1 MTKIVGIDFGTANVR
16 IAQWDADSGANPVNL
31 PIGEGGVSWMPS
43 VIAFQK
49 RANGEIGVE
58 VGETADRFW
67 NVPNTEVIRN
77 IKRWAL
83 ASDPHVR
90 GIIKWTFQNQESPW
104 PEWFDHSTRSIRL
117 WDETVMTAEEAIARI
132 LKVAISRAGLAGA
145 AAEWRAGCPVESDL
159 IYRKVLVSALDEL
172 GCGGKVKWVAE
183 EPTLL
188 LALGKETGMLRDG
201 LHIVYDLGGGSFDCA
216 VVEIRGG
223 DISVL
228 AQEGLML
235 GGADIDEMLVESL
248 RQNGYTGAPQL
259 VRIAKE
265 QLTPENPVSHIE
277 DHHELASKHVE
288 SVIRDGDFINKT
300 MTAMANAYCKARI
313 MLHDTYMVGGWY
325 ATIEEMVKDVHGVI
339 LVGGPTRMGY
349 FADEMKRIFGEDK
362 VMTASELVQG
372 ANRSD
377 IANPELTAL
386 SHGASY
392 MDLGTYAP
400 LTVDRIPVN
409 VTLKVT
415 DGHSTVEDSYTAF
428 QRLPFRSPLAPHEG
442 QWVTLDTEANKT
454 YSVLVTDPDG
464 EVLHESG
471 PYTMRMPRDGYIGPR
486 ADRVMLIVDRLGGIK
501 VKLGAGFT
509 GVPSPLEDVHEI
521 IIDNPPWQPE
531 ITLRTP
537 INESAPSRT
546 PVATPPSIGSGTL
559 TSELREKGRMT
570 LDSYETS
577 REAAR

>member
-16 IAQWDADSGANPVNL
+16 ITQWDVDSEANPVSM

-49 RANGEIGVE
+49 RADGEIGVE

-90 GIIKWTFQNQESPW
+90 DIIKWTFQKQESPW
-104 PEWFDHSTRSIRL
+104 PEWFDHATRSIRL
-117 WDETVMTAEEAIARI
+117 WDETVMTAEEAITQI

-145 AAEWRAGCPVESDL
+145 AAEWRAGCPVESDI
-159 IYRKVLVSALDEL
+159 IYRKALVSALDEL
-172 GCGGKVKWVAE
+172 GCGGKIKWVAE
-183 EPTLL
+183 EPILL
-188 LALGKETGMLRDG
+188 LALGKKTGALRDG
-201 LHIVYDLGGGSFDCA
+201 RHIVYDMGGGSFDCA
-216 VVEIRGG
+216 VVEVRGG

-235 GGADIDEMLVESL
+235 GGADMDEMLVEKF
-248 RQNGYTGAPQL
+248 RKDGYTGSPQL

-265 QLTPENPVSHIE
+265 RLTPGNPVSRIE
-277 DHHELASKHVE
+277 DHHELKLDHVE
-288 SVIRDGDFINKT
+288 DVVRNGDFINKT
-300 MTAMANAYCKARI
+300 MTAMANAYGKARI
-313 MLHDTYMVGGWY
+313 MFYDTYLVGGWH
-325 ATIEEMVKDVHGVI
+325 ATIEEMVADINGVL

-349 FADEMKRIFGEDK
+349 FANELRQIFGDDK
-362 VMTASELVQG
+362 VITASELVQE

-377 IANPELTAL
+377 IVDPELTAL

-392 MDLGTYAP
+392 LDLGIYAP

-409 VTLKVT
+409 IRLNVT
-415 DGHSTVEDSYTAF
+415 DGHSTEDDRYTAF
-428 QRLPFRSPLAPHEG
+428 QRLPFRRPLAPHEG
-442 QWVTLDTEANKT
+442 RWVALDTEANKT

-471 PYTMRMPRDGYIGPR
+471 PHAMRMPRDGYIGPR
-486 ADRVMLIVDRLGGIK
+486 ADRVKLIVDRLGGIK
-501 VKLGAGFT
+501 VRLGAGFT
-509 GVPSPLEDVHEI
+509 SVASPLEDVHEI
-521 IIDNPPWQPE
+521 IGNNRSLESE
-531 ITLRTP
+531 IRVRTATDDP
-537 INESAPSRT
+537 ATART
-546 PVATPPSIGSGTL
+546 KNIGTVIPGSMGA
-559 TSELREKGRMT
+559 ELREKGRIT
-570 LDSYETS
+570 LESFETT